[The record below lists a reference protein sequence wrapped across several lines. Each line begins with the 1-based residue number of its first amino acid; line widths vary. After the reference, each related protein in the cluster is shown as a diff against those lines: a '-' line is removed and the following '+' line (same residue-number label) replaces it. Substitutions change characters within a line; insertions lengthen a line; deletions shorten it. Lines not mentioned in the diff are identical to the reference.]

1 MDILRDGVWSCNDTP
16 VRLTVS
22 FRRCG
27 IPRSRRTARQSDL
40 LQRLVGLLTAE
51 GFADFTL
58 DDLAERLS
66 CSKTTLYALASSK
79 HELVVEVVKEYFRTA
94 VDAVEESV
102 LAAPDPAARVAAY
115 LDAVATQL
123 RPLSRRFMD
132 DLARFAP
139 ANEVYRRNTA
149 AAADRIRELIAEGV
163 DAGAFR
169 PVHAAF
175 AGEMVAATMFEVQRG
190 EMFARLEL
198 TDAEAYAEL
207 AAFVL
212 RALTA
217 GGV

>member
-1 MDILRDGVWSCNDTP
+1 M
-16 VRLTVS
+16 
-22 FRRCG
+22 
-27 IPRSRRTARQSDL
+27 
-40 LQRLVGLLTAE
+40 E

-66 CSKTTLYALASSK
+66 CSKTTLYTLASSK
-79 HELVVEVVKEYFRTA
+79 QELVVEVVKEYFRGA
-94 VDAVEESV
+94 VRAVESSV
-102 LAAPDPAARVAAY
+102 EAATDPGARVSAY
-115 LDAVATQL
+115 LEAVAAQL
-123 RPLSRRFMD
+123 RPLSRQFMD
-132 DLARFAP
+132 DLARFGP

-149 AAADRIRELIAEGV
+149 AAADRIRQLIAEGV
-163 DAGAFR
+163 EAGAFR

-212 RALTA
+212 GALSA
-217 GGV
+217 R

>member
-1 MDILRDGVWSCNDTP
+1 MILQFGGQYHS
-16 VRLTVS
+16 
-22 FRRCG
+22 RRCR
-27 IPRSRRTARQSDL
+27 IATSRRTARQSDL
-40 LQRLVGLLTAE
+40 LQRLVALLTAE

-66 CSKTTLYALASSK
+66 CSKTTLYTLASSR
-79 HELVVEVVKEYFRTA
+79 HELVVEVVKEYFRGA
-94 VDAVEESV
+94 VRAVESSV
-102 LAAPDPAARVAAY
+102 DSATDPGARVSAY
-115 LDAVATQL
+115 LEAVAAQL

-149 AAADRIRELIAEGV
+149 AAADRIRQLIAEGV

-212 RALTA
+212 RALRA
-217 GGV
+217 R

>member
-1 MDILRDGVWSCNDTP
+1 M
-16 VRLTVS
+16 TVS
-22 FRRCG
+22 FRRCR
-27 IPRSRRTARQSDL
+27 ILTSRRTARQSDL
-40 LQRLVGLLTAE
+40 LQRLVALLTAE

-66 CSKTTLYALASSK
+66 CSKTTLYALSSSK
-79 HELVVEVVKEYFRTA
+79 HELVVEVVKEYFRGA
-94 VDAVEESV
+94 VRAVESSVES
-102 LAAPDPAARVAAY
+102 ATDPAARVSAY
-115 LDAVATQL
+115 LEAVAAQL
-123 RPLSRRFMD
+123 RLLSRRFMD

-163 DAGAFR
+163 EAGAFR

-207 AAFVL
+207 ASFVL
-212 RALTA
+212 RALT
-217 GGV
+217 GG

>member
-1 MDILRDGVWSCNDTP
+1 M
-16 VRLTVS
+16 
-22 FRRCG
+22 
-27 IPRSRRTARQSDL
+27 
-40 LQRLVGLLTAE
+40 
-51 GFADFTL
+51 
-58 DDLAERLS
+58 
-66 CSKTTLYALASSK
+66 
-79 HELVVEVVKEYFRTA
+79 VKEYFRGA
-94 VDAVEESV
+94 VRAVESRVET
-102 LAAPDPAARVAAY
+102 ATDPGERVSAYLEAVAA
-115 LDAVATQL
+115 QL
-123 RPLSRRFMD
+123 RPLSRQFMD

-163 DAGAFR
+163 EAGAFR

-212 RALTA
+212 RSLRAH
-217 GGV
+217 

>member
-1 MDILRDGVWSCNDTP
+1 MSVLRAGIWSCNDTP

-22 FRRCG
+22 FRRCR
-27 IPRSRRTARQSDL
+27 IATSRRTARQSDL
-40 LQRLVGLLTAE
+40 LQRLVALLAAE

-58 DDLAERLS
+58 DELAERLS

-79 HELVVEVVKEYFRTA
+79 HELVVEAVKEYFRGAART
-94 VDAVEESV
+94 VEASV
-102 LAAPDPAARVAAY
+102 AAAPDPAARVTAY
-115 LDAVATQL
+115 LEAVATQL
-123 RPLSRRFMD
+123 RPLSRQFMD

-149 AAADRIRELIAEGV
+149 AAADRIRELIAAGV
-163 DAGAFR
+163 EAGAFR

-217 GGV
+217 G